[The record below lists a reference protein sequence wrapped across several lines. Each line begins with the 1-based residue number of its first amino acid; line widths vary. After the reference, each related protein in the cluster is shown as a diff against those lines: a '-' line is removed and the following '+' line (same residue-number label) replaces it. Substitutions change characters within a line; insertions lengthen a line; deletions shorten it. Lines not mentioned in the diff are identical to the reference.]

1 MNLFRKKTKE
11 SITAIMDSDL
21 EKLLI
26 QTDQYV
32 DFVNGKIKCEC
43 CGRIMSLDNL
53 SIMLPQKQ
61 NERLVLRFWC
71 DQMDCVSKFND
82 NYGK

>member
-1 MNLFRKKTKE
+1 MDFFRKKAKE

-26 QTDQYV
+26 QTDQDV

-43 CGRIMSLDNL
+43 CGRIISLDNI

-82 NYGK
+82 SYGK

>member
-1 MNLFRKKTKE
+1 MDFFRKRTKE

-82 NYGK
+82 CYGK

>member
-1 MNLFRKKTKE
+1 MDLFRKKPKE

-26 QTDQYV
+26 QTEQYV

-82 NYGK
+82 SYGK

>member
-11 SITAIMDSDL
+11 SITAIMNSDL